1 MKTSPPARL
10 IFGYNIAVDTTLFIF
25 ITDIIGTVAF
35 AVSGAI
41 AGIRK
46 EMDIFG
52 INILAIVTAT
62 GGGIIRDIIIGKMP
76 PTAFINPFFV
86 LLAAITA
93 NVVFLFVYTTRK
105 TGKKIPDKAKNIYDL
120 VFFWCDTAGLAAFTV
135 DGVHAGLSLSGTIA
149 ANAFLVVFLGVVTGV
164 GGGVIRD
171 ILSLEMPMIFVK
183 HIYACASILGAIV
196 MFVICSVTGST
207 AAGIM
212 AGFFVTLVIRYLAM
226 HFQWNLPRIKN

>member
-1 MKTSPPARL
+1 MKSCSTAPHLFR
-10 IFGYNIAVDTTLFIF
+10 YNSGVDTTLFIF

-62 GGGIIRDIIIGKMP
+62 GGGIIRDIIIGKLP
-76 PTAFINPFFV
+76 PMAFTNPFFV

-105 TGKKIPDKAKNIYDL
+105 TGKKIPDKAKNIYDQI
-120 VFFWCDTAGLAAFTV
+120 FFWCDSAGLAAFTV
-135 DGVHAGLSLSGTIA
+135 DGVHAGLSLEGTIA
-149 ANAFLVVFLGVVTGV
+149 ANAFLVIFLGVVTGV

-196 MFVICSVTGST
+196 MFVICGATGST